1 MKRAILIAA
10 LVLGFASTVKA
21 QNYEKLIRGNDT
33 IQYSYTPLAATV
45 TDTIAAT
52 AVSEVADS
60 MTIDTV
66 AKQSRDSIF
75 RRLIRYFEQANEDRT
90 QEKKFDLT
98 WVVGPSYSA
107 VTKVSLGLLASGL
120 YRIDRNDTITQ
131 PSNVSLY
138 GNVSTS
144 GYYKVGV
151 QGLNLMDRNRHRI
164 KYDISFASMPIDYWG
179 VGYYMARDS
188 VASSMVE
195 KRYRIDAEYQYE
207 MARNFFAGV
216 ALDFTHAAARKVKN
230 PEYLLGQRD
239 KYTATGVGLSL
250 QYDSRDF
257 APNPYKGIYLSLRE
271 TYFPSAFGTTET
283 IWRTIFT
290 GNYYQR
296 LWKGCTLALDAYME
310 YNAGKEVPWSM
321 VAQLGGGYRMRGYYL
336 GQYRDNGMI
345 EVQAELRQKI
355 YNRHGVAVWV
365 GAGNIFP
372 KFSSFRWNQTLP
384 NYGIG
389 YRWEFKHRVNVRVD
403 YGRGKH
409 GGSVVFNV
417 NEAF

>member
-1 MKRAILIAA
+1 MKRAILVAA
-10 LVLGFASTVKA
+10 FILNVLNISAQEQRELV
-21 QNYEKLIRGNDT
+21 RDNDT
-33 IQYSYTPLAATV
+33 IRYTYTPLAATV

-52 AVSEVADS
+52 AVSMAADS
-60 MTIDTV
+60 LAVDTT
-66 AKQSRDSIF
+66 APKQRNSIF

-98 WVVGPSYSA
+98 WVLGPSYSA
-107 VTKVSLGLLASGL
+107 VTKVSLGILASGL
-120 YRIDRNDTITQ
+120 YRIDRTDTITQ

-138 GNVSTS
+138 ANISTS

-151 QGLNLMDRNRHRI
+151 TGLNLMDRNRHRI
-164 KYDISFASMPIDYWG
+164 KYDVSFASMPIDYWG
-179 VGYYMARDS
+179 IGYDMAQ
-188 VASSMVE
+188 AEKSSMVE

-207 MARNFFAGV
+207 MARNFFAGA
-216 ALDFTHAAARKVKN
+216 ALDFTHAAAKKVAN
-230 PEYLLGQRD
+230 PEYMLGQRD
-239 KYTATGVGLSL
+239 KYTATGFGLSL

-257 APNPYKGIYLSLRE
+257 APNPYRGIYLSLRE
-271 TYFPSAFGTTET
+271 TYFPAALGTTET
-283 IWRTIFT
+283 IWRTTFT

-296 LWKGCTLALDAYME
+296 LWKGCTLALDAYLE
-310 YNAGKEVPWSM
+310 YNSGKEIPWSM

-336 GQYRDNGMI
+336 GQYRDNAMI

-355 YNRHGVAVWV
+355 YNRHGIAVWV
-365 GAGNIFP
+365 GAGNVFP
-372 KFSSFRWNQTLP
+372 NFNSFRWSQTLP

-389 YRWEFKHRVNVRVD
+389 YRWEFKHRVNVRID
-403 YGRGKH
+403 YGRGRH

>member
-1 MKRAILIAA
+1 MKRAILVALFALIA
-10 LVLGFASTVKA
+10 LELSA
-21 QNYEKLIRGNDT
+21 QNEGVLIRDNDT
-33 IQYSYTPLAATV
+33 IKYTYTPLAATV
-45 TDTIAAT
+45 NDTIVAPT
-52 AVSEVADS
+52 ISEVADS
-60 MTIDTV
+60 VVVDTV
-66 AKQSRDSIF
+66 ASKPRNSIF

-98 WVVGPSYSA
+98 WVLGPSYSA
-107 VTKVSLGLLASGL
+107 VTKVSLGILASGL
-120 YRIDRNDTITQ
+120 YRIDRTDTITQ

-138 GNVSTS
+138 ANISTS

-151 QGLNLMDRNRHRI
+151 TGLNLMDRNRHRI

-179 VGYYMARDS
+179 IGYAMAQ
-188 VASSMVE
+188 AEKSSMVE

-207 MARNFFAGV
+207 MARNFFGGV
-216 ALDFTHAAARKVKN
+216 ALDFTHAAAKKVAN
-230 PEYLLGQRD
+230 PDYMLGQRD
-239 KYTATGVGLSL
+239 KYTATGWGLSL

-271 TYFPSAFGTTET
+271 TYFPAALGTTET
-283 IWRTIFT
+283 IWRTTFT

-310 YNAGKEVPWSM
+310 YNAGKEIPWSM

-355 YNRHGVAVWV
+355 YNRHGIAVWV
-365 GAGNIFP
+365 GAGNVFP
-372 KFSSFRWNQTLP
+372 NFNSFQWRQTLP

-389 YRWEFKHRVNVRVD
+389 YRWEFKHRVNVRID

>member
-1 MKRAILIAA
+1 MKRAILVALFA
-10 LVLGFASTVKA
+10 LVAFDLSA
-21 QNYEKLIRGNDT
+21 QNEGVLIRDNDT
-33 IQYSYTPLAATV
+33 IKYTYTPLAATV

-52 AVSEVADS
+52 AISEVADS
-60 MTIDTV
+60 IAVDTV
-66 AKQSRDSIF
+66 ASKPRNSIF

-98 WVVGPSYSA
+98 WVLGPSYSA
-107 VTKVSLGLLASGL
+107 VTKVSLGILASGL
-120 YRIDRNDTITQ
+120 YRIDRTDTITQ

-138 GNVSTS
+138 ANISTS

-151 QGLNLMDRNRHRI
+151 TGLNLMDRNRHRI

-179 VGYYMARDS
+179 IGYAMAQ
-188 VASSMVE
+188 AEKSSMVE

-207 MARNFFAGV
+207 MARNFFGGV
-216 ALDFTHAAARKVKN
+216 ALDFTHAAAKKVAN
-230 PEYLLGQRD
+230 PDYMLGQRD
-239 KYTATGVGLSL
+239 KYTATGWGLSL

-257 APNPYKGIYLSLRE
+257 APNPYQGIYLSLRE
-271 TYFPSAFGTTET
+271 TYFPAALGTTET
-283 IWRTIFT
+283 IWRTTFT

-310 YNAGKEVPWSM
+310 YNAGKEIPWSM

-355 YNRHGVAVWV
+355 YNRHGIAVWV

-372 KFSSFRWNQTLP
+372 NFNSFQWRQTLP

-389 YRWEFKHRVNVRVD
+389 YRWEFKHRVNVRID

>member
-1 MKRAILIAA
+1 MKRTILVAA
-10 LVLGFASTVKA
+10 FILNVLNISAQEQRELV
-21 QNYEKLIRGNDT
+21 RDNDT
-33 IQYSYTPLAATV
+33 IRYTYTPLAATV

-52 AVSEVADS
+52 AVSMVADS
-60 MTIDTV
+60 LAVDTT
-66 AKQSRDSIF
+66 APKQRNSIF

-98 WVVGPSYSA
+98 WVLGPSYSA
-107 VTKVSLGLLASGL
+107 VTKVSLGILASGL
-120 YRIDRNDTITQ
+120 YRIDRTDTITQ

-138 GNVSTS
+138 ANISTS

-151 QGLNLMDRNRHRI
+151 TGLNLMDRNRHRI

-179 VGYYMARDS
+179 IGYDMAQ
-188 VASSMVE
+188 AEKSSMVE

-207 MARNFFAGV
+207 MARNFFAGA
-216 ALDFTHAAARKVKN
+216 ALDFTHAAAKKVAN
-230 PEYLLGQRD
+230 PEYMLGQRD
-239 KYTATGVGLSL
+239 KYTATGFGLSL

-257 APNPYKGIYLSLRE
+257 APNPYRGVYLSLRE
-271 TYFPSAFGTTET
+271 TYFPAALGTTET
-283 IWRTIFT
+283 IWRTTFT

-296 LWKGCTLALDAYME
+296 LWKGCTLALDAYLE
-310 YNAGKEVPWSM
+310 YNSGKEIPWSM

-336 GQYRDNGMI
+336 GQYRDNAMI

-355 YNRHGVAVWV
+355 YNRHGIAVWV
-365 GAGNIFP
+365 GAGNVFP
-372 KFSSFRWNQTLP
+372 NFNSFRWSQTLP

-389 YRWEFKHRVNVRVD
+389 YRWEFKYRVNVRVD
-403 YGRGKH
+403 YGRGRH

>member
-1 MKRAILIAA
+1 MKRAILVAA
-10 LVLGFASTVKA
+10 FILNVLNISA
-21 QNYEKLIRGNDT
+21 QERRELIRDNDT
-33 IQYSYTPLAATV
+33 IRYTYTPLAATV

-52 AVSEVADS
+52 AVSMAADS
-60 MTIDTV
+60 LAVDTT
-66 AKQSRDSIF
+66 APKQRNSIF

-98 WVVGPSYSA
+98 WVLGPSYSA
-107 VTKVSLGLLASGL
+107 VTKVSLGILASGL
-120 YRIDRNDTITQ
+120 YRIDRTDTITQ

-138 GNVSTS
+138 ANISTS

-151 QGLNLMDRNRHRI
+151 TGLNLMDRNRHRI

-179 VGYYMARDS
+179 IGYDMAQ
-188 VASSMVE
+188 AEKSSMVE

-207 MARNFFAGV
+207 MARNFFAGA
-216 ALDFTHAAARKVKN
+216 ALDFTHAAAKKVAN
-230 PEYLLGQRD
+230 PEYMLGQRD
-239 KYTATGVGLSL
+239 KYTATGFGLSL

-257 APNPYKGIYLSLRE
+257 APNPYRGIYLSLRE
-271 TYFPSAFGTTET
+271 TYFPAALGTTET
-283 IWRTIFT
+283 IWRTTFT

-296 LWKGCTLALDAYME
+296 LWKGCTLALDAYLE
-310 YNAGKEVPWSM
+310 YNSGKEIPWSM

-336 GQYRDNGMI
+336 GQYRDNAMI

-355 YNRHGVAVWV
+355 YNRHGIAVWV
-365 GAGNIFP
+365 GAGNVFP
-372 KFSSFRWNQTLP
+372 NFNSFRWSQTLP

-403 YGRGKH
+403 YGRGRH

>member
-1 MKRAILIAA
+1 MKRAILVALFVLCSIEISAQNDGQLIRDHDTISYTYTPIAA
-10 LVLGFASTVKA
+10 IVS
-21 QNYEKLIRGNDT
+21 DT
-33 IQYSYTPLAATV
+33 TAALLMDPGV
-45 TDTIAAT
+45 DTIA
-52 AVSEVADS
+52 E
-60 MTIDTV
+60 
-66 AKQSRDSIF
+66 QPRNSIF

-90 QEKKFDLT
+90 QEKKFDIS
-98 WVVGPSYSA
+98 WVLGPSYSS
-107 VTKVSLGLLASGL
+107 VTKLSLGILASGL
-120 YRIDRNDTITQ
+120 YRIDRTDTITQ

-138 GNVSTS
+138 ANISTS

-151 QGLNLMDRNRHRI
+151 TGLNLIDRNRHRI

-179 VGYYMARDS
+179 IGYDMAQG
-188 VASSMVE
+188 AKSSMVE

-207 MARNFFAGV
+207 LARNFFAGV
-216 ALDFTHAAARKVKN
+216 ALDFTHAAARKVVN
-230 PEYLLGQRD
+230 PEYMLGQHD
-239 KYTATGVGLSL
+239 KYTATGIGLSL

-257 APNPYKGIYLSLRE
+257 APNPYRGVHLSLRE

-290 GNYYQR
+290 GNYYQH
-296 LWKGCTLALDAYME
+296 LWKGATLALDAYME
-310 YNAGKEVPWSM
+310 YNSGKEVPWSM

-336 GQYRDNGMI
+336 GQYRDNAMI

-355 YNRHGVAVWV
+355 YNRHGIAVWV
-365 GAGNIFP
+365 GAGNVFP
-372 KFSSFRWNQTLP
+372 GFDRFQWRQTLP

-409 GGSVVFNV
+409 GGSVVFNI